1 MSQKNGDAV
10 RSDQARKVG
19 DLKILLFMGSAVQV
33 GFENWRILT
42 QLLLELFHVYEWL
55 QNC

>member
-19 DLKILLFMGSAVQV
+19 DPKILLFLGSAVQV